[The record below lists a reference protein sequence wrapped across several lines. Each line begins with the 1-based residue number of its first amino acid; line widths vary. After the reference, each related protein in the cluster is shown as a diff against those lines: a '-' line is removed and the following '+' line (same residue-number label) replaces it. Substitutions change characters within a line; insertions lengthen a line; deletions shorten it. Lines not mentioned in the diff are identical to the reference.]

1 MAVGAEAAPPVFLR
15 KATGLVKGWSGFD
28 AFTYSFMSVNLV
40 TLGMYFSLSVLPF
53 VPDGQVLPAILMSA
67 LFVTFLVIAY
77 AGLITVMPR
86 AGGDYVW
93 QSRVLGGGIAFV
105 LAVTGWWFIL
115 WHWAPIYGN
124 ILTVQVLQPL
134 FALLGLDGAVSWVAT
149 PNGIFVVSLGTIG
162 VASLLVALGM
172 EGYAR
177 VQKVCLYGALIG
189 LAVMFVLML
198 FASQSDFQA
207 AFNRESASL
216 FGAQGDV
223 YQRTIQVG
231 AEGNG
236 VSMPNL
242 SLTPLFG
249 PTLLLVPFML
259 FWILYPN
266 WGASLYG
273 EVRGASDFRR
283 VLRGMFL
290 GLWVTAAM
298 AVVFVLLVAKTF
310 GWEFF
315 NAANANYWFP
325 LYGGTAEAT
334 IPIWPYPPL
343 LASFLVDNTI
353 FQIVLVLLMGMWFIG
368 WAGTLFLSSTRV
380 IFAAAFDRVLP
391 EWAAK
396 VSDRRHVP
404 YGALALMFLP
414 SIVVSA
420 MYAYWGDFVTYTLDA
435 TLVIAV
441 TYLGTA
447 IAATIMPWRRRTLYQ
462 NSPLP
467 RYTVAGIPLI
477 TIGGLV
483 TALFLGWAIYKWIFD
498 ELYGIGIGNP
508 SSLYYMGILYGLAL
522 VLYVIARITRARQ
535 GVNLS
540 RIHQEIPVE

>member
-1 MAVGAEAAPPVFLR
+1 MAAGAEAAPPVFLR

-53 VPDGQVLPAILMSA
+53 VPDGQILPAILTSA
-67 LFVTFLVIAY
+67 IFVTFLVLAY

-86 AGGDYVW
+86 AGGDYIW

-105 LAVTGWWFIL
+105 LAMTGWWFIL

-134 FALLGLDGAVSWVAT
+134 FALLGLDGAVSFVAT
-149 PNGIFVVSLGTIG
+149 QNGIFVVSLVTIALAG
-162 VASLLVALGM
+162 LLVALGM

-177 VQKVCLYGALIG
+177 VQKICLYGALIG
-189 LAVMFVLML
+189 LAVMFAIML
-198 FASQSDFQA
+198 FGSREGFQQ
-207 AFNRESASL
+207 AFNQEAASL

-236 VSMPNL
+236 ISMPNL
-242 SLTPLFG
+242 SFTPLFG

-273 EVRGASDFRR
+273 EVRGASDYRR
-283 VLRGMFL
+283 VLRGMFY

-298 AVVFVLLVAKTF
+298 AIVFVLLVAKTF

-325 LYGGTAEAT
+325 LYGGTAEPT

-343 LASFLVDNTI
+343 LASFFVHSRV
-353 FQIVLVLLMGMWFIG
+353 FQIALVLLMGMWFVG

-396 VSDRRHVP
+396 VSERRHVP
-404 YGALALMFLP
+404 YGALALMFIP

-447 IAATIMPWRRRTLYQ
+447 IAAAILPWRRATLYQ
-462 NSPLP
+462 NSPMP
-467 RYTVAGIPLI
+467 RYTFAGIPTI
-477 TIGGLV
+477 TIGGVV

-522 VLYVIARITRARQ
+522 VLYVISRMVRARQ
-535 GVNLS
+535 GVDLS

>member
-1 MAVGAEAAPPVFLR
+1 MAAGAEAAPPVFLR

-53 VPDGQVLPAILMSA
+53 VPDGQVLPAIVMSA
-67 LFVTFLVIAY
+67 VFVTFLVIAY
-77 AGLITVMPR
+77 AGLIAVMPR
-86 AGGDYVW
+86 AGGDYIW
-93 QSRVLGGGIAFV
+93 QSRVLGGGVAFI
-105 LAVTGWWFIL
+105 LSVTGWWFIL

-149 PNGIFVVSLGTIG
+149 PTGIFVVSLGTIG

-189 LAVMFVLML
+189 LAVMFALML
-198 FASQSDFQA
+198 FSSQSDFQA
-207 AFNRESASL
+207 AFNREAASL
-216 FGAQGDV
+216 FEAQGDV

-231 AEGNG
+231 SEGNG

-242 SLTPLFG
+242 SFTPLFG

-325 LYGGTAEAT
+325 LYGGTADPT

-353 FQIVLVLLMGMWFIG
+353 FQIALVLLMGMWFIG

-396 VSDRRHVP
+396 VSDKRHVP
-404 YGALALMFLP
+404 YGAIALMLIP
-414 SIVVSA
+414 SAIVS
-420 MYAYWGDFVTYTLDA
+420 
-435 TLVIAV
+435 
-441 TYLGTA
+441 
-447 IAATIMPWRRRTLYQ
+447 
-462 NSPLP
+462 
-467 RYTVAGIPLI
+467 
-477 TIGGLV
+477 
-483 TALFLGWAIYKWIFD
+483 
-498 ELYGIGIGNP
+498 
-508 SSLYYMGILYGLAL
+508 
-522 VLYVIARITRARQ
+522 
-535 GVNLS
+535 
-540 RIHQEIPVE
+540 